1 MREKRYLTP
10 EEVSKE
16 YPFSLKTLEKHRSNG
31 TGPAYA
37 KCGRK
42 VIYAREDIE
51 AWITRHR
58 VKTT

>member
-1 MREKRYLTP
+1 MKEKRYLTP
-10 EEVSKE
+10 EDVSKE

-42 VIYAREDIE
+42 VIYTREDIE
-51 AWITRHR
+51 T
-58 VKTT
+58 